1 MHSLGPLARAQ
12 PVSLASGKQSSPW
25 DSLDAWVVQ
34 PQGFLSFLLK
44 QESSP
49 QDQAV
54 TLSYGTASDFCFVF
68 ILAHNSQGF
77 YDQLM
82 LFFYLKR
89 RVIV

>member
-25 DSLDAWVVQ
+25 DSLDARVVQ

-49 QDQAV
+49 QYQAV
-54 TLSYGTASDFCFVF
+54 TLSYGTVSDFCFVLF
-68 ILAHNSQGF
+68 LYLPIIPKGF
-77 YDQLM
+77 TISYCY
-82 LFFYLKR
+82 FS
-89 RVIV
+89 I